1 MSLPVIHVACGVL
14 VNVAGEVLVAQRP
27 KGKIADGYW
36 EFPGGKIEPGESA
49 RQALVRELR
58 EELGV
63 EVQLAE
69 PLIRFSHQYS
79 NRRVVLDTW
88 RITAFSGTPESREG
102 QALQWCP
109 PAALTTL
116 SPCLPTVAPIAAL
129 LTRPAHYVFTPPMVD
144 ADWTAARLDGLPKG
158 CWLRLRLPGV
168 DDAAYRIAARTLL
181 PMVRRSGRML
191 FLDRAAEDVRSL
203 GADGWHATGPALTA
217 IRARPDV
224 PLAIASVHDAES
236 IAAAVRLGF
245 DGAVLGPVLPTAT
258 HPGARSLGWEGFGAL
273 RGEAALG
280 VHAIG
285 GLGPDALADARRAN
299 AQGVAGISAYWRD

>member
-1 MSLPVIHVACGVL
+1 MSLPIIHVACGVL
-14 VNVAGEVLVAQRP
+14 VNAAGEVLVAQRP

-102 QALQWCP
+102 QALQWCSP
-109 PAALTTL
+109 TALTTL
-116 SPCLPTVAPIAAL
+116 SPCLPTVAPIAVL
-129 LTRPAHYVFTPPMVD
+129 LIRPAHYVFTPPTVS
-144 ADWTAARLDGLPKG
+144 ADWTAARLDDLPKG

-168 DDAAYRIAARTLL
+168 DDAAYRVAARTLL
-181 PMVRRSGRML
+181 PMVHRSGRML
-191 FLDRAAEDVRSL
+191 FLDRATADVRSL
-203 GADGWHATGPALTA
+203 GADGWHATGPALA
-217 IRARPDV
+217 ALDARPDV
-224 PLAIASVHDAES
+224 PLAIASVHDDES